1 MENYLGI
8 GVGIIA
14 IISAFLI
21 RSAFL
26 FKTSLSIAIICLIV
40 ALTNGFEEDPSLDMI
55 CFTLIGMVALGYL
68 ISLFPEKIRK
78 IAPYF
83 VGLLA
88 LVPIGAKANYQGF
101 DVDWTFEVAAFA
113 IIGSLIP
120 LFAKIKDWFA
130 VRWFGADG
138 AEFNTAVSLV
148 FLGIFVFAA
157 SFMVST
163 FGVILLA
170 AGYFSTNLALRSNN
184 GLQLGI
190 LLFAVAWIFFSLNS
204 LDGISDSLLKGN
216 LWMGILA
223 GLGSLWACK
232 SIKREKLKVFLS
244 LFLPILIIGILVSF
258 GLINENFGGMPT
270 YLGAIIGSS
279 LALALIEQPTDAKP
293 FQGMLLP
300 LILIGFTNPVDT
312 CLQREKLKVKTLLEN
327 SDETSNNA
335 AEKKNVMDI
344 PAIALTDGDA
354 GAWKS
359 VAANSKLEFEVG
371 PEASRTSGAIKDFS
385 VELQLDKAGVLK
397 YVNVD
402 MKSSS
407 LTTFNDIRDESV
419 LGDEFIQSEK
429 YPKITFRSKKIEKIG
444 EDYRIVGDLEFV
456 GMKAETTLNLRF
468 VSKVEKDGSEVL
480 VFVGKTAVDRTKHS
494 MTSDAKIG
502 DQVDVTFEV
511 AVVR

>member
-1 MENYLGI
+1 MENYLGM

-21 RSAFL
+21 RSPFL
-26 FKTSLSIAIICLIV
+26 FKTALSIAVISLIV

-55 CFTLIGMVALGYL
+55 CFTLIGMVALGYF
-68 ISLFPEKIRK
+68 ISLLPEKARK

-88 LVPIGAKANYQGF
+88 LIPIGAKANYQGF
-101 DVDWTFEVAAFA
+101 DVDWTFIVSAFA
-113 IIGSLIP
+113 VVGSLIP
-120 LFAKIKDWFA
+120 LFAKIKNWFA

-148 FLGIFVFAA
+148 FLGIFVLAA
-157 SFMVST
+157 SFMAST

-170 AGYFSTNLALRSNN
+170 VGYFSTNLALRSNS

-190 LLFAVAWIFFSLNS
+190 LLFTVAWIFYALNS
-204 LDGISDSLLKGN
+204 LDGISDSLQKGN

-244 LFLPILIIGILVSF
+244 LFIPILIIAVLVSF
-258 GLINENFGGMPT
+258 GLLNENFGGMPT
-270 YLGAIIGSS
+270 YLGAIIGTS
-279 LALALIEQPTDAKP
+279 LALALVEQPMDAKP

-312 CLQREKLKVKTLLEN
+312 CFQREKLKMQTLLDH
-327 SDETSNNA
+327 SDETTNNST
-335 AEKKNVMDI
+335 EKKNVMDI

-359 VAANSKLEFEVG
+359 VSENSKLEFEVG
-371 PEASRTSGAIKDFS
+371 PAASRTSGAIKDFS

-402 MKSSS
+402 MKSGS
-407 LTTFNDIRDESV
+407 LTTFNDMRDESV
-419 LGDEFIQSEK
+419 LGDDFIQSEK
-429 YPKITFRSKKIEKIG
+429 YPTITFRSKKIDKIG

-456 GMKAETTLNLRF
+456 GIKAETTLNLRF
-468 VSKVEKDGSEVL
+468 VSKVEKDGGEVL
-480 VFVGKTAVDRTKHS
+480 VFVGKTAIDRTKHN
-494 MTSDAKIG
+494 MTADAKIG